1 MTESAFTQ
9 AQVLR
14 DLHWAISSP
23 SLVFDAAAIDSQ
35 TIDVARVDGHEL
47 LSFMSERPGHRVGR
61 YFENLV
67 AFWLQHV
74 RRVEMI
80 GHGVQLRDGK
90 RTVGEI
96 DFLFLDE
103 NGHLN
108 HWEAA
113 VKFFLHFPNSDGSH
127 FPGPN
132 ATDNFELK
140 TTKLFESQLE
150 VSRQFYPEVKIRRGF
165 VRGTIFYHLLATD
178 PGSLPERLSPNHTRG
193 AWLRHSE
200 IAELD
205 RFGDAL
211 GFICPKPFWLAAP
224 TDTEPSSIPKLQTHL
239 QTHFG
244 QHGYPVMICLT
255 PDSTRST
262 CGGEL
267 TRAFVVP
274 DTWPDQ

>member
-1 MTESAFTQ
+1 MTDKAFTK

-23 SLVFDAAAIDSQ
+23 SLVSDAVAIGSQAIDVS
-35 TIDVARVDGHEL
+35 AVDACEL
-47 LSFMSERPGHRVGR
+47 LNFMCERPGHRVGR

-80 GHGVQLRDGK
+80 GHGVQLREGK

-103 NGHLN
+103 NGDLN

-113 VKFFLHFPNSDGSH
+113 VKFFLHFPNPDGSH

-150 VSRQFYPEVKIRRGF
+150 VSRQFYPDVKIRKAF
-165 VRGTIFYHLLATD
+165 IRGTIFYHLLAAEL
-178 PGSLPERLSPNHTRG
+178 GLLPDRLAPNHTRG

-200 IAELD
+200 IGELD

-211 GFICPKPFWLAAP
+211 GFICLKPFWLAAP
-224 TDTEPSSIPKLQTHL
+224 TNIRPISISQLQAQL
-239 QTHFG
+239 QAHFG
-244 QHGYPVMICLT
+244 QHGYPLMVCLV
-255 PDSTRST
+255 PDSTSSSR
-262 CGGEL
+262 GGEL
-267 TRAFVVP
+267 TRAFIVP
-274 DTWPDQ
+274 DKWPDQ